1 MRLTGATAVVVA
13 TLLGAVV
20 TGDARATEESPLEVA
35 QPIWC
40 ENGVVVST
48 VTVIVMRGSAW
59 PGLAVAWTAKPNFVQ
74 REGNDAPLS
83 RNAAA
88 MYGIEVKVLEGRGWP
103 SQAFSYADTLDT
115 LNVVLDLRRL
125 NPGAS
130 YLADSLVVEATVECI
145 LTNAG
150 HDQPSA
156 RHVNLTVEGSQ
167 RYAYLQRVYPLGDYR
182 TLPRRRAFD

>member
-1 MRLTGATAVVVA
+1 MAAVVA

-20 TGDARATEESPLEVA
+20 AGDARATEESPLEVA

-48 VTVIVMRGSAW
+48 VTVIVMAESAW
-59 PGLAVAWTAKPNFVQ
+59 PGRAVGWTARPNVVQ
-74 REGNDAPLS
+74 REGIDAPLN
-83 RNAAA
+83 RNAAS
-88 MYGIEVKVLEGRGWP
+88 MYGVEVRVLEGRDW
-103 SQAFSYADTLDT
+103 ATRNFSYADTLDT
-115 LNVVLDLRRL
+115 LNVVLDLRKL
-125 NPGAS
+125 NPGATD
-130 YLADSLVVEATVECI
+130 LADSLVVEATVECI

-167 RYAYLQRVYPLGDYR
+167 RYAYLQRVYRLGDYR
-182 TLPRRRAFD
+182 ALPRRRVFD